1 MRLCLV
7 FNPSVLCEHRLPM
20 VGDQSTHEWLGQF
33 AVRLMRLRQDISR
46 PCAVPRAVVAHG
58 HSSDLMPEEAA
69 KIDAAVSALKLPLK
83 VPCYSNPVR
92 AHLPQSDSLIRATRT
107 R

>member
-1 MRLCLV
+1 ML
-7 FNPSVLCEHRLPM
+7 
-20 VGDQSTHEWLGQF
+20 GDQSTHEWLGQF
-33 AVRLMRLRQDISR
+33 AVRLMRSRQDISL
-46 PCAVPRAVVAHG
+46 PCAISRAVVAHG

-69 KIDAAVSALKLPLK
+69 KIDAAVSALRLPSK

-92 AHLPQSDSLIRATRT
+92 AQLPQSDLLIGAVRT